1 MVSTRLQTLAETYKS
16 AIDKNNKM
24 VSYCRRRKIS
34 MTDPRM
40 IQRRGDLFY
49 EIYIA
54 KHRYLRLFHGW
65 RYRSLSKTYNKAL
78 LALHLAPEDEN
89 ESKLQQLREQLRVAN
104 QAMYG
109 PLQKLV

>member
-1 MVSTRLQTLAETYKS
+1 MISTRLQTFAETYKS

-40 IQRRGDLFY
+40 IQRRGDLLY

-78 LALHLAPEDEN
+78 LALHLTSEDEDK
-89 ESKLQQLREQLRVAN
+89 STVQQLREQLRVAN